1 MELICPSCEARYAIP
16 DGSIGEKGRQVSCMN
31 CGNVWH
37 AYPPLLLGAS
47 QAATS
52 PSVGMQWRDPDQ
64 AGSVPQGG
72 APRWDDV
79 TNPQPREAPPASG
92 RPETIEASAAP
103 ASFETAKS
111 ASERPGAD
119 RGAASRS
126 EQLAEIREMLAEVQ
140 SEDRAAATRAP
151 SLGED
156 ESASDLRGPQTDAD
170 EGSVRLAERKPEPAP
185 APAAIPEVEQID
197 ALSDDVGDDVD
208 PLRRRMQ
215 MFECGGKPDEKSKGK
230 PTNVKK
236 LRRSHDRRAKKR
248 QKAETARSGAFLTGF
263 LLVAIIASVM
273 ISLYLL
279 HPQIIARVP
288 AAEKPLTEYVAT
300 IDGLRVSV
308 AETYEGISGWVTE
321 SLEGKV

>member
-52 PSVGMQWRDPDQ
+52 PSVGMQWR
-64 AGSVPQGG
+64 
-72 APRWDDV
+72 
-79 TNPQPREAPPASG
+79 
-92 RPETIEASAAP
+92 
-103 ASFETAKS
+103 

-140 SEDRAAATRAP
+140 SEDRAAATRTP
-151 SLGED
+151 SLGEH
-156 ESASDLRGPQTDAD
+156 EPASELRRPQPDPD
-170 EGSVRLAERKPEPAP
+170 EGSARLADRKTEPSPAP
-185 APAAIPEVEQID
+185 TAIPEVEQID

-215 MFECGGKPDEKSKGK
+215 MFEGGGKPDEKHKGK

-236 LRRSHDRRAKKR
+236 LRRSHDRRAKER
-248 QKAETARSGAFLTGF
+248 QKAETAKSGAFLTGF

>member
-37 AYPPLLLGAS
+37 AFPPLVLGAT
-47 QAATS
+47 QAAS
-52 PSVGMQWRDPDQ
+52 PSVGMQWRDPEQ
-64 AGSVPQGG
+64 PGTVPQGG

-79 TNPQPREAPPASG
+79 ASAPPRETAPPSG
-92 RPETIEASAAP
+92 HGGTSDPDAGPVT
-103 ASFETAKS
+103 FETAGKAAGGS
-111 ASERPGAD
+111 AAD
-119 RGAASRS
+119 RGSASRS

-140 SEDRAAATRAP
+140 SEDRAAATRTPTLADEAP
-151 SLGED
+151 ANDLRRPQPDSD
-156 ESASDLRGPQTDAD
+156 ESAPRH
-170 EGSVRLAERKPEPAP
+170 AERAPEPP
-185 APAAIPEVEQID
+185 EIPEAETFD
-197 ALSDDVGDDVD
+197 PLSDDVGDHVD
-208 PLRRRMQ
+208 PLRQRMQ
-215 MFECGGKPDEKSKGK
+215 MLDNKSKSGDKQGTK

-236 LRRSHDRRAKKR
+236 LRRTHDRRAKQR
-248 QKAETARSGAFLTGF
+248 QKAESARSGAFLTGF

-273 ISLYLL
+273 IALYLL

-308 AETYEGISGWVTE
+308 AETYEGITGWVSE

>member
-37 AYPPLLLGAS
+37 AFPPLLLGAS

-64 AGSVPQGG
+64 PGSVPQGG

-79 TNPQPREAPPASG
+79 AGAQPQESPPPSRAEAQNS
-92 RPETIEASAAP
+92 EAGP
-103 ASFETAKS
+103 LRFETANS
-111 ASERPGAD
+111 ASDRAAAD
-119 RGAASRS
+119 PSGASRS

-151 SLGED
+151 GAAD
-156 ESASDLRGPQTDAD
+156 EQPANDLRRPQPDSD
-170 EGSVRLAERKPEPAP
+170 EAERNPEPAP
-185 APAAIPEVEQID
+185 EVETFD
-197 ALSDDVGDDVD
+197 VFSDDVSDDID

-215 MFECGGKPDEKSKGK
+215 MLDSGSKSDDRQRTK

-236 LRRSHDRRAKKR
+236 LRRTHDRRAKQR
-248 QKAETARSGAFLTGF
+248 QKAETAKSGAFLTGF

-308 AETYEGISGWVTE
+308 AETYEGISGWVSE